1 MESSYYLVDLL
12 EFRTLGKTE
21 YSTSILTLGG
31 CALGWLH
38 EQELDKAQSMAD
50 DAIKEALDQGIN
62 MIDVA
67 PSYGEAEVRLTP
79 WIKKYR
85 NKIFLAEKTMERTKT
100 GAWNELNLSLKRL
113 GTSYFDLYQFHAV
126 STLDELNQIFGK
138 DGAIEAFKEAQE
150 TGLIKHIGITCHSDM
165 RVLSKALNM
174 YKGFSTILLPVYVAA
189 MVNQHPTNDFQR
201 LLEIAQEEN
210 IGVIAIK
217 AISRRRWTFA
227 KKYETWY
234 QPLDDQKWIDDT
246 VWYTL
251 SQGGVTTYSLPCDL
265 RLWALIMDSVKRFKI
280 LKESEQN
287 EIIKRAKKENFKPL
301 FPK

>member
-1 MESSYYLVDLL
+1 M
-12 EFRTLGKTE
+12 EFRQLGETTHKA
-21 YSTSILTLGG
+21 SIITLGG

-38 EQELDKAQSMAD
+38 EQEPELAQNIAD
-50 DAIKEALDQGIN
+50 RAIKDVLNQGIN

-67 PSYGEAEVRLTP
+67 PSYGEAEVRLNP
-79 WIKKYR
+79 WIKKFR
-85 NKIFLAEKTMERTKT
+85 NKIFLAEKTLERTKT

-126 STLDELNQIFGK
+126 STLDELNQIFSK
-138 DGAIEAFKEAQE
+138 DGAFEAFKEAQE
-150 TGLIKHIGITCHSDM
+150 TDLIKHIGITCHNDM
-165 RVLSKALNM
+165 RILTKALSM

-189 MVNQHPTNDFQR
+189 MVYLHPTNDFQR
-201 LLEIAQEEN
+201 LLQIAQEKN

-217 AISRRRWTFA
+217 AISRRRWKFA
-227 KKYETWY
+227 KKFATWY
-234 QPLDDQKWIDDT
+234 QPLDEQKWIDDT

-265 RLWALIMDSVKRFKI
+265 RLWPLVLDSIKRFKI
-280 LKESEQN
+280 LDISEQQL
-287 EIIKRAKKENFKPL
+287 IIDQAKKEKFHPL

>member
-1 MESSYYLVDLL
+1 M
-12 EFRTLGKTE
+12 EFRQLGETKHNA
-21 YSTSILTLGG
+21 SILTLGG

-38 EQELDKAQSMAD
+38 EQEPTTAQNIAD
-50 DAIKEALDQGIN
+50 EAIKEVFNQGVN

-67 PSYGEAEVRLTP
+67 PSYGEAEVRLNP
-79 WIKKYR
+79 WIKKFR
-85 NKIFLAEKTMERTKT
+85 NKVFLAEKTLERTKA

-113 GTSYFDLYQFHAV
+113 GISYFDLYQFHAV

-138 DGAIEAFKEAQE
+138 DGAFEAFKEAQE
-150 TGLIKHIGITCHSDM
+150 TGLIKYIGITCHNDM
-165 RVLSKALNM
+165 RILTKALSM

-189 MVNQHPTNDFQR
+189 MVYLHPANDFQR
-201 LLEIAQEEN
+201 LLEIAQEKN

-227 KKYETWY
+227 KKYATWY
-234 QPLDDQKWIDDT
+234 QPLDEQNWIDDT

-265 RLWALIMDSVKRFKI
+265 RLWPLVLDSVKRFKI
-280 LKESEQN
+280 LDKSEQQS
-287 EIIKRAKKENFKPL
+287 IIDRAKKEKFHPL